1 MGHHGH
7 HHHGHHQEEKHKN
20 HEHLA
25 EAVALGSAA
34 FAAYE
39 HHKVKVDPQHAG
51 RHRRE
56 EHIAEAVA
64 LGAGGYALHEHHK
77 VRHDHQQQ
85 LLQGAPGYYPA
96 GYPVHGHKHEKKH
109 HHGLFH

>member
-1 MGHHGH
+1 MNHLGH
-7 HHHGHHQEEKHKN
+7 HHHYGHHEEEKHKK
-20 HEHLA
+20 HEQLG

-39 HHKVKVDPQHAG
+39 HHEVKVDPQHAG
-51 RHRRE
+51 RHRHE

-64 LGAGGYALHEHHK
+64 LGAGGYTLHEHHE

-85 LLQGAPGYYPA
+85 LLQAAPGYYPA
-96 GYPVHGHKHEKKH
+96 QGHKH

>member
-7 HHHGHHQEEKHKN
+7 HNEYYQEDKHKK
-20 HEHLA
+20 HEHLG

-51 RHRRE
+51 KHMRE

-64 LGAGGYALHEHHK
+64 LGAGGYSLYEHHK
-77 VRHDHQQQ
+77 VRHDHQQH
-85 LLQGAPGYYPA
+85 LLQGGAPGYYPA
-96 GYPVHGHKHEKKH
+96 QGHKHEKKH

>member
-7 HHHGHHQEEKHKN
+7 HN
-20 HEHLA
+20 HEHDEEEKYKNNEQLA

-39 HHKVKVDPQHAG
+39 HHKVKIDPQHAG
-51 RHRRE
+51 KHRRE

-64 LGAGGYALHEHHK
+64 LGVGAYSLYEHHK
-77 VRHDHQQQ
+77 VRHDHQQRQ
-85 LLQGAPGYYPA
+85 LQAVPGYYPA
-96 GYPVHGHKHEKKH
+96 HGHEHEKKH
-109 HHGLFH
+109 HHGLSH

>member
-7 HHHGHHQEEKHKN
+7 HQQQHHEEEKHV
-20 HEHLA
+20 HLA
-25 EAVALGSAA
+25 EAVALGSGA

-64 LGAGGYALHEHHK
+64 LGAGGYSLYEHHK

-85 LLQGAPGYYPA
+85 QLQAAPGYYPA
-96 GYPVHGHKHEKKH
+96 HGHEHEKKH

>member
-7 HHHGHHQEEKHKN
+7 HHNEHHQEEKHTK
-20 HEHLA
+20 HEHLG

-51 RHRRE
+51 KHRHE

-64 LGAGGYALHEHHK
+64 LGAGGYSLYEHHK

-85 LLQGAPGYYPA
+85 QLQAAPGYYPA
-96 GYPVHGHKHEKKH
+96 PGHKHEKKH
-109 HHGLFH
+109 QHGLFH

>member
-7 HHHGHHQEEKHKN
+7 HHQGHHEEEKHKK

-25 EAVALGSAA
+25 EAVALGTGA

-51 RHRRE
+51 KHMRE

-64 LGAGGYALHEHHK
+64 LGAGGYSLYEHHK
-77 VRHDHQQQ
+77 VRHDHQEQQ
-85 LLQGAPGYYPA
+85 LQAAPAYYETK
-96 GYPVHGHKHEKKH
+96 Y